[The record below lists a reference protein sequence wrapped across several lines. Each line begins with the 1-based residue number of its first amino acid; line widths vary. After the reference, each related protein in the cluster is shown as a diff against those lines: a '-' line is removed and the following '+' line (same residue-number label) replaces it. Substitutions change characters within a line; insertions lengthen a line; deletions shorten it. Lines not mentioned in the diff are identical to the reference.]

1 MNSIFRPD
9 VSSSPYLLSEQH
21 PDMVKLP
28 HTPPE
33 TILLNSLSRVFGIR
47 LSDDKTAP
55 ESLLLSDLARLFSV
69 RKIDAETVMEKHDRP
84 WANVYLIQYG
94 VVRMFRET
102 ASGKVAI
109 HHFFSEGDI
118 IWPVFGRSRTVRN
131 TLCLNSSMPVTAWVA
146 DFPAFR
152 SEVQSHGEGQWPKFA
167 LALTEELAELASM
180 REFRKHTMPA
190 SERYAL
196 MQEEYPE
203 LTKRVPDNQLAAWL
217 GVVPATFSRL
227 KSAASGHQKNR

>member
-1 MNSIFRPD
+1 MNSIFGPD
-9 VSSSPYLLSEQH
+9 VSSSSHPLSEQH
-21 PDMVKLP
+21 PDMAKLP
-28 HTPPE
+28 HAPPE
-33 TILLNSLSRVFGIR
+33 TLLLNSLSRVFGIP
-47 LSDDKTAP
+47 LSGDKTAP
-55 ESLLLSDLARLFSV
+55 ENLLLSGLARLFNV
-69 RKIDAETVMEKHDRP
+69 RKVDAETVMEKHDRP
-84 WANVYLIQYG
+84 WANVYLIQHG

-102 ASGKVAI
+102 AGGKVAI

-131 TLCLNSSMPVTAWVA
+131 TLCLSSSMPVTAWVA
-146 DFPAFR
+146 DFAAFR

-190 SERYAL
+190 IERYAL
-196 MQEEYPE
+196 MQDEYPE
-203 LTKRVPDNQLAAWL
+203 LTQRVPDNQLAAWL

-227 KSAASGHQKNR
+227 KSSASGRRKHD